1 MVRENDI
8 YRRGVLY
15 EKTLRGRSTVI
26 GLHITSKKPVEA
38 KNYKCFSAWQNAL
51 TYLLE
56 VECGVLGIDK
66 CVDIIAEL
74 FERK

>member
-26 GLHITSKKPVEA
+26 GLHITSKKPCEA

-56 VECGVLGIDK
+56 IELGLQNNKTSLGALPRQGVW
-66 CVDIIAEL
+66 
-74 FERK
+74 